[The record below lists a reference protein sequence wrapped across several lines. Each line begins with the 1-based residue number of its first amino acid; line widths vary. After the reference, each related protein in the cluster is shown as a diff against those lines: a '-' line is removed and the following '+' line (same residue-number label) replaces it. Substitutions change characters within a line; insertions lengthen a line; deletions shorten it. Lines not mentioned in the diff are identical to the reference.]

1 MNGSFEFGAEEIL
14 NLNRLSELDLSFWVS
29 MSLPYHIV
37 YHLVAAHHKD
47 LYLTVFKKKYAGS
60 KSVSETCVN

>member
-29 MSLPYHIV
+29 ISLLYHIV
-37 YHLVAAHHKD
+37 YHPVTAHQ
-47 LYLTVFKKKYAGS
+47 
-60 KSVSETCVN
+60 

>member
-37 YHLVAAHHKD
+37 YHPVTAHH
-47 LYLTVFKKKYAGS
+47 
-60 KSVSETCVN
+60 